1 VEKEKRFQMSSYRRG
16 SAGPPAW
23 LIFII
28 AVAMVFGVYYLW
40 TGFQNYLRTGGLG
53 VVEATERANLIASST
68 ADQIASIPSIT
79 PRPSFT
85 PIPEC
90 QNFIVSVPS
99 AIVREVPASN
109 GPILTSLSQG
119 TSVCVLGRDE
129 GSEWYTIDNNPET
142 RRLELAYMHETVIEA
157 VNPTPTITLTPTP
170 LPTVTPA
177 PSLTP
182 SITPSPAPTATIDP
196 DATDTPSPTPTP
208 TETPTLTPTESFQ
221 SA

>member
-1 VEKEKRFQMSSYRRG
+1 MSSYRRG

-28 AVAMVFGVYYLW
+28 AVALVFGAYYLW

-53 VVEATERANLIASST
+53 VVEATERANLIATST
-68 ADQIASIPSIT
+68 ADRMASVPSLT

-85 PIPEC
+85 PVPEC

-99 AIVREVPASN
+99 AIVREAPTSN
-109 GPILTSLSQG
+109 GAIVTSLSQG
-119 TSVCVLGRDE
+119 TTVCVLGQDE

-157 VNPTPTITLTPTP
+157 VNPTPTITRTPTP
-170 LPTVTPA
+170 LPTVTTL

>member
-1 VEKEKRFQMSSYRRG
+1 MNSYRRG

-23 LIFII
+23 LIFMI
-28 AVAMVFGVYYLW
+28 AAALVFGGYYLW
-40 TGFQNYLRTGGLG
+40 IGFQNYLRTGGLG
-53 VVEATERANLIASST
+53 VVEATARAELIATST
-68 ADQIASIPSIT
+68 AQRIASVPSIT

-85 PIPEC
+85 PVPEC

-99 AIVREVPASN
+99 AIVRTAPASN
-109 GPILTSLSQG
+109 GPIMTSLSQG
-119 TSVCVLGRDE
+119 TSVCVLGREE
-129 GSEWYTIDNNPET
+129 GSEWYTIDSNPKT

-157 VNPTPTITLTPTP
+157 VNPTPTITRTPTS
-170 LPTVTPA
+170 LPTVTEM

-182 SITPSPAPTATIDP
+182 SITPTPAPTATIDP

-208 TETPTLTPTESFQ
+208 TDTPTVTPTESFQ